1 MYILRKNILEGETSG
16 VKGLRQDHLGQC
28 SWNGVLGRVVG
39 GDFREIVQG
48 LDYVGSYKLL

>member
-1 MYILRKNILEGETSG
+1 M
-16 VKGLRQDHLGQC
+16 LGQC

-39 GDFREIVQG
+39 GEFREVVQR